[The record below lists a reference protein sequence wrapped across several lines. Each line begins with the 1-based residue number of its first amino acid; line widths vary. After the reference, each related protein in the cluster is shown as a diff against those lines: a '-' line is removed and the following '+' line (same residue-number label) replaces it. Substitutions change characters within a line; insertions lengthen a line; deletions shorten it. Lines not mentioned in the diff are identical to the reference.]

1 VEQTTDIEHAVEV
14 PRTLQTPS
22 MSAEDYRALARFRY
36 LIRSFLKASEHLADE
51 RGLTPQQYQAMVALA
66 GRDPE
71 DLPTVGYLAER
82 LMIKHHSAVGL
93 VDRLE
98 AQGLV
103 RRESNPGDR
112 RQVLL
117 RITDHG
123 VNLLDE
129 LASSHRRELRSLAP
143 HLVRALAEIA
153 RETGSDRP

>member
-1 VEQTTDIEHAVEV
+1 MIEFEDTGQASRIL
-14 PRTLQTPS
+14 RTAS
-22 MSAEDYRALARFRY
+22 MSADDYRALARFRY
-36 LIRSFLKASEHLADE
+36 LIRHFLKASEHLADE
-51 RGLTPQQYQAMVALA
+51 RGLTPQQYQALVALA
-66 GRDPE
+66 GRDPS

-112 RQVLL
+112 RQVLVRL
-117 RITDHG
+117 TDHG
-123 VNLLDE
+123 EDLLAD

-143 HLVRALAEIA
+143 HLVTALAEIA
-153 RETGSDRP
+153 RETGGELT